1 MEINKLNESNDPLIT
16 QSPAPGLV
24 NLFRVEDVLNLA
36 RANSLWPLTF
46 GLACCAIELMA
57 GGAARFDLDRF
68 GFGVFRPSPRQAD
81 LMIVAGTISRK
92 MVPCIKTLYDQMPS
106 PKYVIALGGCATAG
120 GPFKYP
126 GQYGILE
133 GIDKIIPVNVYVPGC
148 PPRPEALIAGI
159 MELQK
164 QIKKGN
170 KNIAVRYSEY
180 EPLALSQKFQGLV
193 DWVWVDCFKD
203 WSLSEHD
210 YRELKKHFKLCLVAP
225 ELQGH
230 PPSKTEEFK
239 NKLKQMPFDAVCTK
253 KPEQW

>member
-1 MEINKLNESNDPLIT
+1 MEINENPLNT
-16 QSPAPGLV
+16 QSPAPGFV
-24 NLFRVEDVLNLA
+24 NLFRVEDVFNLA

-57 GGAARFDLDRF
+57 GGAARFDMDRF

-120 GPFKYP
+120 GPFKFP

-159 MELQK
+159 MALQK
-164 QIKKGN
+164 QIKSGKTQGVMTPAVVHDSQDNHPAEYKNAISRVEFRQPKAGPPQAEKPPTPTPTAPTPENKG
-170 KNIAVRYSEY
+170 
-180 EPLALSQKFQGLV
+180 
-193 DWVWVDCFKD
+193 
-203 WSLSEHD
+203 
-210 YRELKKHFKLCLVAP
+210 
-225 ELQGH
+225 
-230 PPSKTEEFK
+230 
-239 NKLKQMPFDAVCTK
+239 
-253 KPEQW
+253 

>member
-1 MEINKLNESNDPLIT
+1 MQT
-16 QSPAPGLV
+16 QTPPPGLV
-24 NLFRVEDVLNLA
+24 NLFKVEDVLNMA

-46 GLACCAIELMA
+46 GLACCAIEFMA

-68 GFGVFRPSPRQAD
+68 GFGVARPSPRQAD

-92 MVPCIKTLYDQMPS
+92 MVPCIKTLYDQMPA

-159 MELQK
+159 L
-164 QIKKGN
+164 
-170 KNIAVRYSEY
+170 
-180 EPLALSQKFQGLV
+180 
-193 DWVWVDCFKD
+193 
-203 WSLSEHD
+203 
-210 YRELKKHFKLCLVAP
+210 ELKRQVLSGKIEFHMSPAVIKDSQDARPAEYKAAISRTEFRKPISVAQTATPAAPATP
-225 ELQGH
+225 E
-230 PPSKTEEFK
+230 
-239 NKLKQMPFDAVCTK
+239 NKG
-253 KPEQW
+253 

>member
-1 MEINKLNESNDPLIT
+1 VEVTPNYPETYSAP
-16 QSPAPGLV
+16 PGLV

-57 GGAARFDLDRF
+57 GGAARFDMDRF
-68 GFGVFRPSPRQAD
+68 GAGVFRPSPRQAD

-106 PKYVIALGGCATAG
+106 PKYVMALGGCATGG

-148 PPRPEALIAGI
+148 PPRPEALIAGVL
-159 MELQK
+159 ELQK
-164 QIKKGN
+164 QILS
-170 KNIAVRYSEY
+170 KNTRGAMTAPVVRDSQDSRPAEY
-180 EPLALSQKFQGLV
+180 KNAISRAEFRKPAAATPAATAG
-193 DWVWVDCFKD
+193 
-203 WSLSEHD
+203 
-210 YRELKKHFKLCLVAP
+210 AP
-225 ELQGH
+225 APT
-230 PPSKTEEFK
+230 PPPPAAPKKTE
-239 NKLKQMPFDAVCTK
+239 
-253 KPEQW
+253 

>member
-1 MEINKLNESNDPLIT
+1 MEMTPMHETMPVNAET
-16 QSPAPGLV
+16 YSPAPGVL

-57 GGAARFDLDRF
+57 GGAARFDMDRF

-106 PKYVIALGGCATAG
+106 PKYVIAMGGCATAG

-159 MELQK
+159 LELEK
-164 QIKKGN
+164 QIKSGKAQGVMMPAVVHDSQDSRPAEY
-170 KNIAVRYSEY
+170 KNAISRVEFRKPAV
-180 EPLALSQKFQGLV
+180 
-193 DWVWVDCFKD
+193 
-203 WSLSEHD
+203 
-210 YRELKKHFKLCLVAP
+210 VAAP
-225 ELQGH
+225 AV
-230 PPSKTEEFK
+230 PPPAAPQS
-239 NKLKQMPFDAVCTK
+239 
-253 KPEQW
+253 

>member
-1 MEINKLNESNDPLIT
+1 MEMNPVIT
-16 QSPAPGLV
+16 TETQAPGLV
-24 NLFRVEDVLNLA
+24 NLFKVEDVLNMA

-57 GGAARFDLDRF
+57 GGASRFDMDRF

-126 GQYGILE
+126 GQYAILE
-133 GIDKIIPVNVYVPGC
+133 GIDKIIPVNVYIPGC

-159 MELQK
+159 LELQK
-164 QIKKGN
+164 QIKAGN
-170 KNIAVRYSEY
+170 TQGTISPAVVKDSQDARPAEYKNAISRADFRK
-180 EPLALSQKFQGLV
+180 P
-193 DWVWVDCFKD
+193 
-203 WSLSEHD
+203 
-210 YRELKKHFKLCLVAP
+210 VAP
-225 ELQGH
+225 PAPSTFT
-230 PPSKTEEFK
+230 PPPP
-239 NKLKQMPFDAVCTK
+239 QAPPAG
-253 KPEQW
+253 Q

>member
-1 MEINKLNESNDPLIT
+1 MEVSPSPGLDTNPDYLNT
-16 QSPAPGLV
+16 QSPAPGIV
-24 NLFRVEDVLNLA
+24 NLFRVEDALNLA

-133 GIDKIIPVNVYVPGC
+133 GIDKIVPVNVYVPGC

-159 MELQK
+159 LELQK
-164 QIKKGN
+164 QILSGKTQGAMSPAAVKDSQDNRPAEYKNAMSRAEFRGGN
-170 KNIAVRYSEY
+170 
-180 EPLALSQKFQGLV
+180 
-193 DWVWVDCFKD
+193 
-203 WSLSEHD
+203 
-210 YRELKKHFKLCLVAP
+210 
-225 ELQGH
+225 
-230 PPSKTEEFK
+230 SK
-239 NKLKQMPFDAVCTK
+239 
-253 KPEQW
+253 

>member
-1 MEINKLNESNDPLIT
+1 MEIKPSHDHHLETDPDYLNT

-57 GGAARFDLDRF
+57 GGAARFDMDRF

-120 GPFKYP
+120 GPFKFP

-159 MELQK
+159 IELQK
-164 QIKKGN
+164 QIKAGKTQGVMSPASVADSQDARPAEY
-170 KNIAVRYSEY
+170 KNAISRADFRKPV
-180 EPLALSQKFQGLV
+180 PPP
-193 DWVWVDCFKD
+193 
-203 WSLSEHD
+203 
-210 YRELKKHFKLCLVAP
+210 AP
-225 ELQGH
+225 PT
-230 PPSKTEEFK
+230 PPPAPPAT
-239 NKLKQMPFDAVCTK
+239 P
-253 KPEQW
+253 